1 MDMAKN
7 TVETIISGV
16 IKGDMDSVSEEIK
29 GTLARTIGLA
39 GVVVIS
45 LSAML
50 PGIFV
55 TPTFAAQIMG
65 PGIWLAFLLAASVV
79 LPGALSKSE
88 LSSGMPTSG
97 GSYVFLERTYGPMIG
112 TISGLGLWA
121 SFLLKSAFA
130 LIGFS
135 AYFLA
140 VTTYFELEIDIMTV
154 SLSALLLITVVN
166 IMGVKKVKAVQTP
179 IVIMTVILL
188 LIICIAALFSP
199 DFDASI
205 PLDGAFNTD
214 VWTLAETAAFVFVAY
229 AGVTKVAA
237 IGGEVKEPEKNL
249 PAGIMLSLLIATILY
264 SVLAFLMMASIP
276 GEWWIGSDGKV
287 VEDPIYVFAEHVVN
301 TKFGIFAAVLSV
313 LTMISMALAG
323 ILASSRFLFAMAR
336 DNLLPQPLENVNV
349 KYETPHIPI
358 IITGLAMCVAILF
371 VPLKDVVKLASG
383 FKIMI
388 FMMIN
393 SCVIVL
399 RQTSDRHDWDPA
411 YKGPMYPFMQL
422 WGIIAGGCLIVL
434 MGEKAFIGGGAA
446 VVAGLATYY
455 LYGRIHYIASDKTP
469 IATFREQFGLAS
481 PSEHQRRLAV
491 FHAADLGGKGHLNVS
506 EFQDALRALGFSYSV
521 DESRAIF
528 HKSDEDENGVI
539 DIDEFFGLFVDSE
552 EEEDQDPPT
561 SIEIGTLSN
570 DDNLL

>member
-1 MDMAKN
+1 MAKK
-7 TVETIISGV
+7 TVENLIRGV
-16 IKGDMDSVSEEIK
+16 VKGDIKGVRDEIK
-29 GTLARTIGLA
+29 NTLARTIGLA
-39 GVVVIS
+39 GVVIIS

-88 LSSGMPTSG
+88 LASGMPTSG
-97 GSYVFLERTYGPMIG
+97 GSYVFLERTYGPMVG

-135 AYFLA
+135 AYFVA
-140 VTTYFELEIDIMTV
+140 VTTYFDFELNMMTL

-166 IMGVKKVKAVQTP
+166 ILGVSKVKAIQTP
-179 IVIMTVILL
+179 IVIMTIILL
-188 LIICIAALFSP
+188 VVICVASLFSP
-199 DFDASI
+199 D
-205 PLDGAFNTD
+205 LDFSRPIEGAFSTD

-249 PAGIMLSLLIATILY
+249 PAGIMLSLLIATVIY
-264 SVLAFLMMASIP
+264 SLIAFLMMASLP
-276 GEWWIGSDGKV
+276 GEWWIVDGEV
-287 VEDPIYVFAEHVVN
+287 VEDPIYVFAKHVVN
-301 TKFGIFAAVLSV
+301 NEFGIIAAVLSV

-336 DNLLPQPLENVNV
+336 DNLLPQPLEDVSV
-349 KYETPHIPI
+349 KFETPHIPI
-358 IITGLAMCVAILF
+358 IITGVAMALAILV

-399 RQTSDRHDWDPA
+399 RQTSDKHDWEPA
-411 YKGPMYPFMQL
+411 YKGPLYPYMQL
-422 WGIIAGGCLIVL
+422 WGIIAGAVLIYL
-434 MGEKAFIGGGAA
+434 MGTKAFIGGGAA
-446 VVAGLATYY
+446 VLAGLITYY
-455 LYGRIHYIASDKTP
+455 LYGRKHYIASDKTP
-469 IATFREQFGLAS
+469 IATFREQFGRT
-481 PSEHQRRLAV
+481 SESETQRRMAA
-491 FHAADLGGKGHLNVS
+491 FHAADFGGKGHLNVR
-506 EFQDALRALGFSYSV
+506 EFQNALLALGFSFTV
-521 DESRAIF
+521 DESRSIF
-528 HKSDEDENGVI
+528 HKTDEDENGVI
-539 DIDEFFGLFVDSE
+539 DIEEFFLYFSKSE
-552 EEEDQDPPT
+552 EE
-561 SIEIGTLSN
+561 
-570 DDNLL
+570 

>member
-1 MDMAKN
+1 MAKK
-7 TVETIISGV
+7 TVENLIRGV
-16 IKGDMDSVSEEIK
+16 VKGDIKGVRDEIK
-29 GTLARTIGLA
+29 NTLARTIGLA
-39 GVVVIS
+39 GVVIIS

-88 LSSGMPTSG
+88 LASGMPTSG
-97 GSYVFLERTYGPMIG
+97 GSYVFLERTYGPMVG

-135 AYFLA
+135 AYFVA
-140 VTTYFELEIDIMTV
+140 ITTYFDFELNMMTL

-166 IMGVKKVKAVQTP
+166 ILGVSKVKAIQTP
-179 IVIMTVILL
+179 IVIMTIILL
-188 LIICIAALFSP
+188 AVICVASLFSP
-199 DFDASI
+199 D
-205 PLDGAFNTD
+205 LDFSRPIEGAFSTD

-249 PAGIMLSLLIATILY
+249 PAGIMLSLLIATVIY
-264 SVLAFLMMASIP
+264 SVIAFLMMASLP
-276 GEWWIGSDGKV
+276 GEWWIVDGEV
-287 VEDPIYVFAEHVVN
+287 VEDPIYVFAKHVVN
-301 TKFGIFAAVLSV
+301 NEFGIIAAVLSV

-336 DNLLPQPLENVNV
+336 DNLLPQPLEDVSV
-349 KYETPHIPI
+349 KFETPHIPI
-358 IITGLAMCVAILF
+358 IITGVAMALAILV

-399 RQTSDRHDWDPA
+399 RQTSDKHDWEPA
-411 YKGPMYPFMQL
+411 YKGPLYPYMQL
-422 WGIIAGGCLIVL
+422 WGIIAGAVLIYL
-434 MGEKAFIGGGAA
+434 MGTKAFIGGGAA
-446 VVAGLATYY
+446 VLAGLITYY
-455 LYGRIHYIASDKTP
+455 LYGRKHYIASDKTP
-469 IATFREQFGLAS
+469 IATFREQFGRT
-481 PSEHQRRLAV
+481 SESETQRRMAA
-491 FHAADLGGKGHLNVS
+491 FHAADFGGKGHLNVR
-506 EFQDALRALGFSYSV
+506 EFQNALLALGFSFTV
-521 DESRAIF
+521 DESRSIF
-528 HKSDEDENGVI
+528 HKTDEDENGVI
-539 DIDEFFGLFVDSE
+539 DIEEFFLYFSKSE
-552 EEEDQDPPT
+552 EE
-561 SIEIGTLSN
+561 
-570 DDNLL
+570 